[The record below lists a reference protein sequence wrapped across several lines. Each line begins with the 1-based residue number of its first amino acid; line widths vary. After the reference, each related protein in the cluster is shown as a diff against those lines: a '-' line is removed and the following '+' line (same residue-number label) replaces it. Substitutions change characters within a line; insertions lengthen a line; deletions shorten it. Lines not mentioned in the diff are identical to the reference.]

1 MNTFYEILQGIHSY
15 WAYLTLLLV
24 FLITIITFIK
34 TIKKAEADNNTKKIG
49 FFTMLTVHLQ
59 LVFGIILYF
68 ISPMII
74 FNSDT
79 MKITKLRFYA
89 LEHPLMM
96 LIGIILVTI
105 ANLKLK
111 KTTKLNLT
119 IPILFLVGFIMLLSR
134 IPYETWFK

>member
-15 WAYLTLLLV
+15 WAYLALLLV

-34 TIKKAEADNNTKKIG
+34 AIKKADADNNTKKIG
-49 FFTMLTVHLQ
+49 FFVMLTVHLQ
-59 LVFGIILYF
+59 LVLGIILYF
-68 ISPMII
+68 ISPMVI
-74 FNSDT
+74 FGSDT
-79 MKITKLRFYA
+79 MKITELRLYA

-96 LIGIILVTI
+96 LIGIVLVTI

-111 KTTKLNLT
+111 KAVKLNRA
-119 IPILFLVGFIMLLSR
+119 IPILFFVGLIMLLSR